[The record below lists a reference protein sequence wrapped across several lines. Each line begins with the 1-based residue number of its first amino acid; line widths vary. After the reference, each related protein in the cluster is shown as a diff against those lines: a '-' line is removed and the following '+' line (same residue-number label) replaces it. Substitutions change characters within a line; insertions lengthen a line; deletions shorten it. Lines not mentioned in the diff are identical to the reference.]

1 MRKPKRKDIVLSIL
15 KLIETARPPKKVY
28 GYFTRRQL
36 IELHAYLLL
45 QNGALDELHYK
56 AASMCKELKKRRLLT
71 FYEWTFFL
79 RDCMRL
85 SSVKGD

>member
-15 KLIETARPPKKVY
+15 RLIETARPPKRIY

-45 QNGALDELHYK
+45 QKGALDELHHK
-56 AASMCKELKKRRLLT
+56 IAAVRKELKKRRLLT
-71 FYEWTFFL
+71 FYEWDFFL
-79 RDCMRL
+79 RDCIRL
-85 SSVKGD
+85 SATKGD